1 MKICKFYW
9 FVSLKGYETVYIG
22 VVIFDVLRFL
32 VLGLKKKKVCVCFYV
47 NKSSVIWLEL
57 KKKIFFMFFFYCSK

>member
-32 VLGLKKKKVCVCFYV
+32 VLGLKKKKFVFV
-47 NKSSVIWLEL
+47 
-57 KKKIFFMFFFYCSK
+57 FMLIKVVLFG